1 MSPLYNSEFR
11 NKGWQRKLEL
21 WNYKRKGCLGTNC
34 RSDCAECSAW
44 PQGCCVWGKQ
54 PLPVAIVRGLP
65 SYACSKVHKLKR
77 QRVFGRKLC
86 PAGRSLNGR
95 LFSQWEARGLTG
107 SHPNVSI
114 KDRFDVHFPSKYKY
128 KDKDTDKDKY
138 KVLRFSAWPKL
149 VAREICRFLKWMKIM
164 NMTNRRM
171 KMIILYVFSMLAS
184 DRWF

>member
-1 MSPLYNSEFR
+1 MPPLYNSEFR

-65 SYACSKVHKLKR
+65 SYAFSKVHKLKR

-128 KDKDTDKDKY
+128 KGKDKY
-138 KVLRFSAWPKL
+138 KCSKTQCMLFWRYFFPGCVLFLARASSASGRLELVKAQLSHWWVNQISSFSYSL
-149 VAREICRFLKWMKIM
+149 
-164 NMTNRRM
+164 
-171 KMIILYVFSMLAS
+171 
-184 DRWF
+184 

>member
-1 MSPLYNSEFR
+1 MPPLYNSEFR

-34 RSDCAECSAW
+34 RPDCAECSAW

-65 SYACSKVHKLKR
+65 SYVYSKVHRLKR

-138 KVLRFSAWPKL
+138 KCSKTQCMLFWRYFFQAAFFSSRVRHLRRVDWSW
-149 VAREICRFLKWMKIM
+149 
-164 NMTNRRM
+164 
-171 KMIILYVFSMLAS
+171 
-184 DRWF
+184 